1 MLSGNKLTQWEQFIK
16 EASQDELIWMNG
28 YLNGIVQL
36 KHNPVVELN
45 AINTKVQKIT
55 VAYGT
60 ETGNAKKIAHQ
71 VATVAKKEG
80 IQAKVVGMEQYR
92 LADLAKEKHLV
103 VIVSTHG
110 EGEPPAAAKAFYDFL
125 HLETTPKLT
134 QLNYCV
140 VGLGDSAYPLFC
152 KTGED
157 LDERFTAL
165 GAKKIIDLAKWDL
178 DFEEHVETWINQLL
192 KSLNSHEQLANNKA
206 SAAPTV
212 TTPKKEKVIYTG
224 KITEHINLNDI
235 GSNKETYHLEL
246 TTEEPLAYEPGD
258 AVGIVPK
265 NKVSVVDEILK
276 LTGIDANK
284 EIVTSKHTASIKEL
298 LTLHLNICFLLRN
311 TIQKYA
317 QITGHTIPD
326 TRMDLLDLLK
336 TYPISNAV
344 QFEEVIKILTV
355 IAPRLYTIS
364 SSPAAHGLYEIHL
377 TIERHVFTIGEDD
390 TRVGICSEF
399 IGTQPLGTEI
409 QFYIHKNRSF
419 KLPAPEKDIIMIGPG
434 TGVAPFRSFVLERD
448 ALGAVGKSWLFFG
461 GRNFASDFL
470 YQTEWQQF
478 LSVGALN
485 KLNTAF
491 SHDQVQKLYVQDRI
505 QQNAAEL
512 MSWIENGAHV
522 YICGDKE
529 KMGVEVE
536 KVLIDIIEKNKQ
548 VSNELA
554 VEFLNKLKQAGRYEK
569 DLY

>member
-16 EASQDELIWMNG
+16 EASQEELIWMNG
-28 YLNGIVQL
+28 YLNGIVQY
-36 KHNPVVELN
+36 KTNSTVEQTVSN
-45 AINTKVQKIT
+45 AKVQKIT

-60 ETGNAKKIAHQ
+60 ETGNAKKIAQ
-71 VATVAKKEG
+71 QLAAAAKKIG
-80 IQAKVVGMEQYR
+80 IAAKLVDMEQYK
-92 LADLAKEKHLV
+92 LSDLAKEQYL
-103 VIVSTHG
+103 IAIASTHG

-125 HLETTPKLT
+125 HAEAAPTLAK
-134 QLNYCV
+134 LNYSV
-140 VGLGDSAYPLFC
+140 VGLGDSSYPLFC

-157 LDERFTAL
+157 FDARFTAL
-165 GAKKIIDLAKWDL
+165 GAKHIIALEKWDL
-178 DFEEHVETWINQLL
+178 DFEEHVESWINKLL
-192 KSLNSHEQLANNKA
+192 NALSSQGEATNNAKPA
-206 SAAPTV
+206 SPVTPT
-212 TTPKKEKVIYTG
+212 KKTGKVIYIGT
-224 KITEHINLNDI
+224 ITEHINLNDVA
-235 GSNKETYHLEL
+235 SNKETYHVEL
-246 TTEEPLAYEPGD
+246 TTEQELAYEPGD

-265 NKVSVVDEILK
+265 NKLAVVDEIIQ
-276 LTGIDANK
+276 LTGIDGDK
-284 EIVTSKHTASIKEL
+284 EIVTNKYTASVKDL

-336 TYPISNAV
+336 TYPVGNAA
-344 QFEEVIKILTV
+344 QFEEVIKVLSV

-364 SSPAAHGLYEIHL
+364 SSPAAHGLNEVHL

-399 IGTQPLGTEI
+399 IGTQPIGTEI

-434 TGVAPFRSFVLERD
+434 TGVAPFRSFVSERD
-448 ALGAVGKSWLFFG
+448 ALGAAGKSWLFFG
-461 GRNFASDFL
+461 GRNFVNDFL

-485 KLNTAF
+485 KLNTVF
-491 SHDQVQKLYVQDRI
+491 SHDQAEALYVQDRI

-512 MSWIENGAHV
+512 IHWIDNGAHIYV
-522 YICGDKE
+522 CGDKE
-529 KMGVEVE
+529 RMGVEVE
-536 KVLIDIIEKNKQ
+536 KSLIEIIEKNKK
-548 VSNELA
+548 VSKESAAEL
-554 VEFLNKLKQAGRYEK
+554 LNTLKEAGRYEK